1 MNVLVLALFAPA
13 VALQTP
19 DTTQPPP
26 APSPDRYTIDVTA
39 LAREGTARTLSE
51 VLISRVPGL
60 LVIPGSGL
68 KGSGASI
75 RFAGVRSLIADVPP
89 LILLDGFRID
99 AREDDSQLY
108 LGGPGPSR
116 LDDIRLEDVQSIEV
130 VRGPASASVYG
141 PGSAAGVILIR
152 TKEGRTGPARVEGV
166 VQGAVRSV
174 PTRWPTNYTGVD
186 LDNPTPLYR
195 TGCTLSLQATGQ
207 CVQDFVQ
214 TFNPLAERNPFA
226 SAPQRQLGLSA
237 TAGPSWGSFRI
248 SGTLDGDAAAYA
260 VPAVTWGDDARQWN
274 LRASGTVHPVR
285 NVDISATAAR
295 ISSRLQLP
303 MYGPVRNALVGPT
316 DSTGFSWTPFFQD
329 HGTQDVDRTQVGV
342 QVRARPFAWLGL
354 QALVGRD
361 DDTQHEL
368 RVIPGQTRT
377 LGQRTGANH
386 TLALNAT
393 AANIAWQG
401 MRLTTTLGVERLTNR
416 DDNRL
421 LHIYPDT
428 ATSCGTGAP
437 FPCSFFS
444 QRMVRRVNATGVYG
458 VEQIG
463 IRGRL
468 FVTGTLRHDGY
479 GEYKPWSAT
488 NPSLAVDWIARPERR
503 GALGRLA
510 LRVAYG
516 KAAQAPPD
524 VPETFVISPYP
535 VPIQVK
541 PERTREFEF
550 SGEASGLAGKWRA
563 QFSLYDARSDALQF
577 VTFSGPGGYSSAYA
591 PGAVFSNRGLAA
603 AVSASLVDRA
613 IWGWNVQLSFWGNRN
628 RLVKQP
634 AAPSFY
640 GEPTLPTGQ
649 AEFTGYPANGY
660 WNRGL
665 TSFSDLNGDGIIAAN
680 EVTMATGFAWAGT
693 PYPTQGAAL
702 SSSWRFT
709 RRWHLSATLDYR
721 AGQTLFNQTA
731 NVRCLYARCRGR
743 IDRTA
748 PLAEQAMAVI
758 SYDLPPGYYEDADYL
773 KLRELA
779 LAFDVPER
787 VAAALGARA
796 ATIMIGGRDLVTW
809 TRYSGPDPEA
819 GSYGRH
825 YNGSPTI
832 VGDFATVPLPASWT
846 VRVRVSY

>member
-1 MNVLVLALFAPA
+1 MNVLVLAVFTPA
-13 VALQTP
+13 LVLQTP
-19 DTTQPPP
+19 DTTHPHT
-26 APSPDRYTIDVTA
+26 SPDRYTIDVAA
-39 LAREGTARTLSE
+39 LVREGTARTLSE

-75 RFAGVRSLIADVPP
+75 RFAGVRSLVADVPP
-89 LILLDGFRID
+89 LILVDGFRID
-99 AREDDSQLY
+99 AREDDSQLD
-108 LGGPGPSR
+108 LEGPGPSR
-116 LDDIRLEDVQSIEV
+116 LDDIRIEDVQSIEI
-130 VRGPASASVYG
+130 VRGPASGSVYG

-152 TKEGRTGPARVEGV
+152 TKEGRTGPPRVEGV
-166 VQGAVRSV
+166 VQGGVRSV

-186 LDNPTPLYR
+186 LDNSTPSYR

-214 TFNPLAERNPFA
+214 TFNPLADRNPFA

-248 SGTLDGDAAAYA
+248 SGMLDGDAAAYA

-285 NVDISATAAR
+285 NVDVAATVAR

-303 MYGPVRNALVGPT
+303 MYGPVRDALVGPG
-316 DSTGFSWTPFFQD
+316 DSTGFSWTPFFED

-354 QALVGRD
+354 QALMGRD
-361 DDTQHEL
+361 DDKQHEL
-368 RVIPGQTRT
+368 RIIPGQTRT
-377 LGQRTGANH
+377 LGQRSGANH
-386 TLALNAT
+386 TLAFNAT
-393 AANIAWQG
+393 AANIAWRG
-401 MRLTTTLGVERLTNR
+401 LRFTTTVGVERLTNR

-421 LHIYPDT
+421 QQIYPDT
-428 ATSCGTGAP
+428 ATSCGTGSP
-437 FPCSFFS
+437 FPCSFMT
-444 QRMVRRVNATGVYG
+444 QRIVRRVNSTGVYG
-458 VEQIG
+458 VEQVG
-463 IRGRL
+463 IRGRV

-479 GEYKPWSAT
+479 DDFNAWSAT
-488 NPSLAVDWIARPERR
+488 HPSLAVDWIARPDRP

-510 LRVAYG
+510 LRVAYAS
-516 KAAQAPPD
+516 AAQPLPD
-524 VPETFVISPYP
+524 VPETFVISPFPTP
-535 VPIQVK
+535 VAQLK
-541 PERTREFEF
+541 PERTREFEL

-563 QFSLYDARSDALQF
+563 QFSLYDGRSDALQF
-577 VTFSGPGGYSSAYA
+577 VTFSGPGGYSAGYV

-603 AVSASLVDRA
+603 AVSATVVDRA
-613 IWGWNVQLSFWGNRN
+613 IWGWNLQLSVWGNRN

-634 AAPSFY
+634 GPPSFY

-649 AEFTGYPANGY
+649 GEFAGYPANGY
-660 WNRGL
+660 WNRGVM
-665 TSFSDLNGDGIIAAN
+665 TFSDLNGDGIIAPT
-680 EVTMATGFAWAGT
+680 EVAMATGFTWAGT

-748 PLAEQAMAVI
+748 PLGEQAMAVI
-758 SYDLPPGYYEDADYL
+758 SYELPPGYYEDADYM

-796 ATIMIGGRDLVTW
+796 ATIMIGGRDLITW
-809 TRYSGPDPEA
+809 TRYSGADPEA

-825 YNGSPTI
+825 YTGTPTI
-832 VGDFATVPLPASWT
+832 VGDFATVPVPASWT
-846 VRVRVSY
+846 LRVRVSY